1 MASNVENKSVQ
12 TETYE
17 GPSKIGVAMDSAVSW
32 GSVVYGLAIIAGT
45 MGKKS
50 FSLRATNWVSGAV
63 GIVAGVF
70 GYFSAAKGERQFEA
84 MKGKLSES
92 DARAATLQAQVN
104 GLTQEVATYRKSY
117 AHGVQS
123 RAEQGSH
130 AEAAQADKASA
141 AEAAAA
147 R

>member
-45 MGKKS
+45 MGKS
-50 FSLRATNWVSGAV
+50 FSRRATNWVSGAV
-63 GIVAGVF
+63 GVVAGVF

-130 AEAAQADKASA
+130 VEAAQADKAAA